1 MKNRLDTLLVER
13 GMFPSREKA
22 KASIMAGLIYVDGQI
37 SDKAG
42 TMIDTDAQITIK
54 ENLCPYVSRGGLK
67 LEKAMELWDFHLEQ
81 AVCMD
86 IGASTGGFTDCM
98 LQKGAQKVY
107 AVDVGYGQLDYKLRN
122 DCRVV
127 NMEKQ
132 NIRYI
137 DTAAIDPL
145 DFISVDVSFISL
157 KHIFPVA
164 AKMLKDRGKMVCLIK
179 PQFEAGREQVGK
191 KGIVRDR
198 KVHIQVIENVIKY
211 SLDNGLAPVGLT
223 FSPVTGAKGNI
234 EFLLYIDGKTSQT
247 AEAAISHEQIEKIV
261 DGSHE
266 ALEQKKVLVKQR
278 RQT

>member
-1 MKNRLDTLLVER
+1 
-13 GMFPSREKA
+13 
-22 KASIMAGLIYVDGQI
+22 MAGLIYVDGQI

-179 PQFEAGREQVGK
+179 PQFEAGRDKVGK
-191 KGIVRDR
+191 NGVVRDPA
-198 KVHIQVIENVIKY
+198 VHEEVIEKI
-211 SLDNGLAPVGLT
+211 LAFNAELGFKTLGVVH
-223 FSPVTGAKGNI
+223 SPIQGPQGNI
-234 EFLLYIDGKTSQT
+234 EYLYWFTKNPQ
-247 AEAAISHEQIEKIV
+247 AEAVAV
-261 DGSHE
+261 DVHG
-266 ALEQKKVLVKQR
+266 LVQ
-278 RQT
+278 QTFADFGKRDDA